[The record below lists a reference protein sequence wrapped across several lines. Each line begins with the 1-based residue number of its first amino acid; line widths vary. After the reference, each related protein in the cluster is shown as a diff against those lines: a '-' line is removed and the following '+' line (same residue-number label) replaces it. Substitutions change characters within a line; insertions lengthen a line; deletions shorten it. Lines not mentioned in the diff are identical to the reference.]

1 MLRETQVCT
10 ELRPQYKLLRCGH
23 IVLSVIRNGLG
34 IVLAWILA
42 VRYQSFRKDCFAWL
56 RTFLKRLL

>member
-42 VRYQSFRKDCFAWL
+42 EQYQ
-56 RTFLKRLL
+56 RLHKLHLNRSH